1 MIAMWNIMVGHVF
14 ALDTYTLHSIWTI
27 RLWRICLLL
36 SWLMTDISI
45 TQPFVSSKLNLKKHT
60 KKEENPPPNLRFEM
74 PQIQQILRFWSWLH
88 NSQSSY
94 NTFLLTLLLPLYDNI
109 KVFIEYF
116 IFLKII
122 VRFIRKYSITLFKS
136 ETLMCNKLKYLTSS
150 WTSPILLD
158 KNNLLLSISTKFWV
172 WYNKKT

>member
-1 MIAMWNIMVGHVF
+1 MNNSFMKNVF
-14 ALDTYTLHSIWTI
+14 FCHD
-27 RLWRICLLL
+27 
-36 SWLMTDISI
+36 SWLISVLRN
-45 TQPFVSSKLNLKKHT
+45 PSLVLASSTWKNIKK
-60 KKEENPPPNLRFEM
+60 KKNPPPNLGFEM
-74 PQIQQILRFWSWLH
+74 PQLQQILRFWSWLH

>member
-1 MIAMWNIMVGHVF
+1 MVSILMCRKVINKLWAFSNNLSLPLLRNKCKTLVHVTSTRVKKMIAMWNIMVGHVF

-74 PQIQQILRFWSWLH
+74 PQLQQILRFWSWL
-88 NSQSSY
+88 
-94 NTFLLTLLLPLYDNI
+94 
-109 KVFIEYF
+109 
-116 IFLKII
+116 
-122 VRFIRKYSITLFKS
+122 RR
-136 ETLMCNKLKYLTSS
+136 
-150 WTSPILLD
+150 
-158 KNNLLLSISTKFWV
+158 NNC
-172 WYNKKT
+172 